1 MEYKLNADTIRT
13 KLMDVAERFR
23 IQYSQMVFQ
32 TVDYQNDEHLQER
45 LRKGSTYFART
56 ISGVEELIRKTSVK
70 TDNQE
75 VKKRWSE
82 LFPTLKE
89 TVMQKRALLKVV
101 SDEGFAITPYLK
113 RRSAVLAGKTG
124 AETKK
129 R

>member
-1 MEYKLNADTIRT
+1 M
-13 KLMDVAERFR
+13 
-23 IQYSQMVFQ
+23 
-32 TVDYQNDEHLQER
+32 
-45 LRKGSTYFART
+45 
-56 ISGVEELIRKTSVK
+56 EELIRKTSVK
-70 TDNQE
+70 TDSQE
-75 VKKRWSE
+75 VKKRWAE